1 MSSRHLCHGCGM
13 FHRMRVCGSHPRS
26 APGGLR
32 VGFGLCV
39 AVDVRRPWVL
49 LCVPMCACSKWSE
62 YVHVLLCGVTPA
74 SFHSI
79 STDACL
85 CIPCSRPCS
94 YCQSRS
100 CMHAFRHPMYVESG
114 RMCPSVSGSRLK
126 VHPRP
131 SRRRTS
137 SSSRLRHVLLCAWT
151 IAC

>member
-1 MSSRHLCHGCGM
+1 MSWLWNVPSHACVWFPSPFCSWWPSGRFRALCGCG
-13 FHRMRVCGSHPRS
+13 RATS
-26 APGGLR
+26 
-32 VGFGLCV
+32 VGP
-39 AVDVRRPWVL
+39 AV
-49 LCVPMCACSKWSE
+49 CVPMCACSKWSE

-85 CIPCSRPCS
+85 RIPCSRPCS

-137 SSSRLRHVLLCAWT
+137 SSSRLRHVPLCAWT